1 MRSILASQRLRAG
14 LLLLAAAMALQGCI
28 DALILG
34 GAATGVMVATD
45 RRQPEVML
53 GDQRIEIVAGSR
65 IDDELKDRG
74 HVNLTSYNYT
84 VLLTGEVPSAELKAR
99 LERIVS
105 QVPQVKSVVNE
116 LQVAGVS
123 SLASRSNDAY
133 ITGKVKGNFITA
145 QVDNVK
151 VVTEA
156 SVVYLL
162 GLVTRQEADAAS
174 NVARETGGVQKVVRV
189 FEYISAPPQPQQPAS
204 APNGAKR

>member
-1 MRSILASQRLRAG
+1 MRK
-14 LLLLAAAMALQGCI
+14 LLTSRRWHAAALLVVAAMALQGCI

-34 GAATGVMVATD
+34 GAATGVIMATD

-65 IDDELKDRG
+65 IEDELKDRG
-74 HVNLTSYNYT
+74 HVNVTCYNYS
-84 VLLTGEVPSAELKAR
+84 VLLTGEVPSAEIKAK
-99 LERIVS
+99 LERIAS
-105 QVPQVKSVVNE
+105 EVPQVKSVVNE
-116 LQVAGVS
+116 LQVAGTS

-145 QVDNVK
+145 QVNNVK

-162 GLVTRQEADAAS
+162 GLVTREEADAAS
-174 NVARETGGVQKVVRV
+174 DVARGTGGVQKVVRV
-189 FEYISAPPQPQQPAS
+189 FEYVAPPPPT
-204 APNGAKR
+204 KK

>member
-1 MRSILASQRLRAG
+1 
-14 LLLLAAAMALQGCI
+14 MALQGCI

-34 GAATGVMVATD
+34 GAATGVIMATD

-65 IDDELKDRG
+65 IEDELKDRG
-74 HVNLTSYNYT
+74 HVNVTCYNYS
-84 VLLTGEVPSAELKAR
+84 VLLTGEVPSAEIKAK
-99 LERIVS
+99 LERIAS
-105 QVPQVKSVVNE
+105 EVPQVKSVVNE
-116 LQVAGVS
+116 LQVAGTS

-145 QVDNVK
+145 QVNNVK

-162 GLVTRQEADAAS
+162 GLVTREEADAAS
-174 NVARETGGVQKVVRV
+174 DVARGTGGVQKVVRV
-189 FEYISAPPQPQQPAS
+189 FEYGAPPPPT
-204 APNGAKR
+204 KK